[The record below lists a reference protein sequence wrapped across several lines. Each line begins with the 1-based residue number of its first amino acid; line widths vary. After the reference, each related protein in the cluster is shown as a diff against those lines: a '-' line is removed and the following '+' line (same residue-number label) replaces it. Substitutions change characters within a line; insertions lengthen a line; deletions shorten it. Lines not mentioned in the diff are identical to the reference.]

1 MIKLFK
7 EEPRFKFINKRY
19 FAFALSA
26 AIILAGAFIYVR
38 RGFNW
43 GIDFSGGTLIEV
55 GFDRP
60 TTVNQ
65 LRAALSRINLG
76 DAQITR
82 IGGENKFFIKTMA
95 SLKKLNVERGA
106 KLEEV
111 EEYEIVAR
119 EIRFGLMDAET
130 RAEAAAGKLD
140 LNNSAE
146 GEVARFLRDKG
157 VADEDAQETARLVIG
172 LRKSGS
178 GIIRDF
184 AALEKAGVKHR
195 IASLLRSEA
204 FFSKFTLL
212 SAEFVGPQVGKELRR
227 KATLACI
234 WALIG
239 MLIYIGFRFKFLYGL
254 SGILTLAHDVLVAL
268 AFILFFRIE
277 MSLQVVAA
285 LLTIVGYS
293 INDTIVVF
301 DRLRDNL
308 KIMKKDDLGAILD
321 KSINQTLSRSIF
333 TSLTVFLTVLSLFLF
348 GGEVIRPFAFTML
361 VGVIAGSYSTIYQS
375 CAWLKVWENAF
386 LKRKKNR

>member
-7 EEPRFKFINKRY
+7 EEPKFKFINKRY
-19 FAFALSA
+19 IAFALSGL
-26 AIILAGAFIYVR
+26 IILAGLAAYLT

-55 GFDRP
+55 AFERP

-65 LRAALSRINLG
+65 LRASLAKIRLG

-95 SLKKLNVERGA
+95 ALKKLNIQGDE
-106 KLEEV
+106 KMEDIEQ
-111 EEYEIVAR
+111 YEIVAR
-119 EIRFGLMDAET
+119 EIKNGLMGASEN
-130 RAEAAAGKLD
+130 AMSAAGKID

-146 GEVARFLRDKG
+146 GEIARFLREKG
-157 VADEDAQETARLVIG
+157 ISDEDAKDSAGRVIG
-172 LRKSGS
+172 LRKSGN
-178 GIIRDF
+178 GIIGDF
-184 AALEKAGVKHR
+184 SALEKAGVKHR
-195 IASLLRSEA
+195 IVSLLRSEA
-204 FFSKFTLL
+204 FLGNFTFL
-212 SAEFVGPQVGKELRR
+212 SVEFVGPQVGKELRR
-227 KATLACI
+227 KAVLACI

-239 MLIYIGFRFKFLYGL
+239 MLIYIAFRFKFLYGL
-254 SGILTLAHDVLVAL
+254 SGILTLAHDVLISL
-268 AFILFFRIE
+268 SFILLFRIE
-277 MSLQVVAA
+277 MSLTVIAA

-308 KIMKKDDLGAILD
+308 KIMKKDNLEAILD

-375 CAWLKVWENAF
+375 CAWLKVWENYF
-386 LKRKKNR
+386 LKRKKS

>member
-1 MIKLFK
+1 MLKIFK
-7 EEPRFKFINKRY
+7 EEPTFRFIHWRFL
-19 FAFALSA
+19 AFALSGL
-26 AIILAGAFIYVR
+26 IILAGVYVWAT

-55 GFDRP
+55 GFDRGVAIP
-60 TTVNQ
+60 Q
-65 LRAALSRINLG
+65 LRGRLSAIGLG

-82 IGGENKFFIKTMA
+82 IGGEDKFFIKTLA
-95 SLKKLNVERGA
+95 ALKRQGRTAGE
-106 KLEEV
+106 KLEAI

-119 EIRFGLMDAET
+119 EIRTALMDEGE
-130 RAEAAAGKLD
+130 RAQAAAGRID
-140 LNNSAE
+140 LNNSAA
-146 GEVARFLRDKG
+146 GEIARFLRDKG
-157 VADEDAQETARLVIG
+157 LGDADAQETAHIIIG
-172 LRKSGS
+172 LRKGGT
-178 GIIRDF
+178 GIIRDL

-195 IASLLRSEA
+195 IVEQLREQA
-204 FFSKFTLL
+204 FFSKFTFL
-212 SAEFVGPQVGKELRR
+212 SVEFVGPQVGKDLRR
-227 KATLACI
+227 KALLACI

-239 MLIYIGFRFKFLYGL
+239 MLIYIGFRFKPIFGL

-268 AFILFFRIE
+268 SFILFFRIE

-308 KIMKKDDLGAILD
+308 KVMRKDNLEAVLD

-333 TSLTVFLTVLSLFLF
+333 TSLTVFLTVLSLYLF

-375 CAWLKVWENAF
+375 CAWLKVWERW
-386 LKRKKNR
+386 LVKRKKS

>member
-1 MIKLFK
+1 MRLFK
-7 EEPRFKFINKRY
+7 EEPKVKFINKRY
-19 FAFALSA
+19 IAFGVSAL
-26 AIILAGAFIYVR
+26 IILAGLAVFIA

-55 GFDRP
+55 AFDRP
-60 TTVNQ
+60 TTIQQV
-65 LRAALSRINLG
+65 RAALSKIRLG

-82 IGGENKFFIKTMA
+82 IGSENKFFIKTMA
-95 SLKKLNVERGA
+95 SLKKLDIKSGEN
-106 KLEEV
+106 LEGI
-111 EEYEIVAR
+111 EEYEVVAR
-119 EIRFGLMDAET
+119 EIRNGLMNEAE
-130 RAEAAAGKLD
+130 RAQAASGKID
-140 LNNSAE
+140 LNNTAE

-157 VADEDAQETARLVIG
+157 LSDEDAQESARLIIG

-195 IASLLRSEA
+195 IISQLQSEA
-204 FFSKFTLL
+204 FFGKFTFL
-212 SAEFVGPQVGKELRR
+212 SVEFVGPQVGKDLRR
-227 KATLACI
+227 KAALACI

-239 MLIYIGFRFKFLYGL
+239 MLVYIAFRFKFLYGV
-254 SGILTLAHDVLVAL
+254 SGILTLAHDVLVSL
-268 AFILFFRIE
+268 SFVLFFRIE

-285 LLTIVGYS
+285 ILTIVGYS

-308 KIMKKDDLGAILD
+308 KIMRKDNLEAILD
-321 KSINQTLSRSIF
+321 KSLNQTLSRSIF
-333 TSLTVFLTVLSLFLF
+333 TSLTVFLTVLSLYIF

-375 CAWLKVWENAF
+375 CAWLKVWERYF
-386 LKRKKNR
+386 LKSKKS